1 MFRSVF
7 LRKMVFLVLVAL
19 CASALLSATLFTLG
33 ANEMLKTNTED
44 KLISKAQAMSLFVS
58 EYITNERSSGNLY
71 DGRSLDAATKG
82 YSEPS
87 VLDAYYVLYDAAGS
101 PIKTSVLYTNHDVDF
116 FNQMDGYARAN
127 MLTNTSY
134 LGLLIGRVQSED
146 KKTTSIIVQAP
157 IVVNDQIIAY
167 LVIGNEYSLENSIAG
182 SFGSM
187 LLLSTFV
194 VALFMLIPVYF
205 ASKRLVK
212 PLNKVADVATAL
224 GQGDFTVRADDTT
237 RGEIGDLAAS
247 VNELAERLSRSI
259 VSVTT
264 ERNRLKEIFDII
276 SEGIVSVDINLQP
289 DYSNNAIATLFEK
302 VPRRNLFTEKLQLIP
317 FEEVWQDF
325 ENCIKTGETIER
337 TIEAKDCAY
346 SSTIVPTFDNEKSII
361 GATGF
366 FRDISEQER
375 LEQTRRDY
383 VANVSHELRTPL
395 TAMRGLV
402 EPLADGMV
410 KKEEDRQ
417 RYYGIILHE
426 TMRLSRL
433 IDDMLEL
440 SRLQA
445 RTLAFKTFPFDL
457 NKLLS
462 EFETKFKPVM
472 EDAEL
477 NFSVEFKTG
486 PLPTVMGNPDR
497 VEQIIVILLDNAKKY
512 TPAGG
517 SITISTEYSDET
529 DQVLVSVSDT
539 GQGIHEY
546 DIDHIFD
553 RFYKADRARGK
564 KGTGLGL
571 AIAKELLSYMGETI
585 TVQSEYGEGTTF
597 TFTLKRVTGS
607 VWY

>member
-1 MFRSVF
+1 MFRSLF

-19 CASALLSATLFTLG
+19 CASALLSATLFNYAAG
-33 ANEMLKTNTED
+33 EVSKDNTEEIMID
-44 KLISKAQAMSLFVS
+44 KARSMASFLGSYADQDKTLSDSEITGKLKSISA
-58 EYITNERSSGNLY
+58 
-71 DGRSLDAATKG
+71 G
-82 YSEPS
+82 YASRD
-87 VLDAYYVLYDAAGS
+87 VLGTFFLLYDANGS
-101 PIKTSVLYTNHDVDF
+101 LISSSNPQTSEDLRLLSAIDIFCTS
-116 FNQMDGYARAN
+116 N
-127 MLTNTSY
+127 MLTNSDNKNLRGELDNDGSNVIMIQFPVQTENKLCGY
-134 LGLLIGRVQSED
+134 LIIGDRISSSPAAVTGFSQVLI
-146 KKTTSIIVQAP
+146 
-157 IVVNDQIIAY
+157 
-167 LVIGNEYSLENSIAG
+167 
-182 SFGSM
+182 
-187 LLLSTFV
+187 LSTLV
-194 VALFMLIPVYF
+194 VSLFMLIPVYF
-205 ASKRLVK
+205 ASKRLIR
-212 PLNKVADVATAL
+212 PLNRVTDVANAL
-224 GQGDFTVRADDTT
+224 GRGDFSIRANDKTK
-237 RGEIGDLAAS
+237 GEIGDLAAS
-247 VNELAERLSRSI
+247 VNELAEKLSKSI
-259 VSVTT
+259 TSVTT

-276 SEGIVSVDINLQP
+276 SEGIVSVNKDLQP

-302 VPRRNLFTEKLQLIP
+302 VPRKNLFTEKLQLIP
-317 FEEVWQDF
+317 FEEVWEDF
-325 ENCIKTGETIER
+325 ENCIKTGETYER

-346 SSTIVPTFDNEKSII
+346 SSTIVPIKDNEKTII

-477 NFSVEFKTG
+477 NFSVEYKTG

-529 DQVLVSVSDT
+529 DQVLVSVADT

-585 TVQSEYGEGTTF
+585 TVANMA
-597 TFTLKRVTGS
+597 RVLLS
-607 VWY
+607 PSH